1 MTTIDSS
8 SFVLVYHTVV
18 RRGIEG
24 EQRDREVVLCHVEME
39 EDWAVE
45 AMVGGAGPGGFATTS
60 LPRTTDLV
68 S

>member
-1 MTTIDSS
+1 
-8 SFVLVYHTVV
+8 
-18 RRGIEG
+18 EG